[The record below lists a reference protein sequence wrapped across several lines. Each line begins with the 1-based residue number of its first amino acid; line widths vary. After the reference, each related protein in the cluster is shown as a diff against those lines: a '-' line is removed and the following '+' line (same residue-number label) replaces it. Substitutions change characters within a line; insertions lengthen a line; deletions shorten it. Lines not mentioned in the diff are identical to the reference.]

1 MSNTIFIVSAEHST
15 VSSNINYARTQNLR
29 RMLETAGLNVREVAG
44 MYKGQAEHSILVAP
58 SPFSA
63 EDTRQIVLRA
73 AQNFEQESVLEINN
87 TGHSWLLE
95 PYTGTQEFIG
105 RMVRVKAR
113 DIDGKKV
120 SGYTGLGDGS
130 FLALEHEV
138 NGDE

>member
-1 MSNTIFIVSAEHST
+1 
-15 VSSNINYARTQNLR
+15 
-29 RMLETAGLNVREVAG
+29 MLEAAGLNVREVAG
-44 MYKGQAEHSILVAP
+44 AYNGRAARSILVAP

-73 AQNFEQESVLEINN
+73 AQNFEQESVLEINK

-95 PYTGTQEFIG
+95 SHTGTQEFIG
-105 RMVRVKAR
+105 RMVRVEAG

-120 SGYTGLGDGS
+120 SGYTDLGDGS